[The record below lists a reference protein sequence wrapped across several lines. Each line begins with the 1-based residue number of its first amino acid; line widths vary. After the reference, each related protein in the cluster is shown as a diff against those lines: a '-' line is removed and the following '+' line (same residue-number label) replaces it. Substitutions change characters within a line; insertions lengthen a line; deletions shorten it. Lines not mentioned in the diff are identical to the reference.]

1 LLVYFGL
8 FDGLCHQL
16 KRLTESSYN
25 LDSPTFLTCA
35 ASKATCAPLFL
46 LHCWLLLSPCLLCLL
61 SLSSSCCSLLHW
73 CGGECLAKER
83 ILGKDFVFLW
93 VRSASIFP
101 FMFLWSR
108 CHFNFNNL
116 GLDITI
122 LVIPYM
128 PLSCNFYPVDV
139 IVDFSQSV
147 LR

>member
-1 LLVYFGL
+1 
-8 FDGLCHQL
+8 
-16 KRLTESSYN
+16 
-25 LDSPTFLTCA
+25 
-35 ASKATCAPLFL
+35 
-46 LHCWLLLSPCLLCLL
+46 
-61 SLSSSCCSLLHW
+61 
-73 CGGECLAKER
+73 LAKEM

-116 GLDITI
+116 ELDITI

-128 PLSCNFYPVDV
+128 PLSCNFYPVDI